1 MRIGFARQVRR
12 SGIEGCI
19 QGRECDV
26 YRADPLWC
34 LLGTNLQTNKSSA
47 QTNDTIAFSFFFSF
61 FWYADRPIPTRNDR
75 DKPVSTQLQHPI
87 SLLPESFLFQ
97 STPKFIFLELI
108 GPYKRG
114 LWPVLDN
121 QVEENLS
128 GTCLSIPGT
137 QGGFPPTLGVI
148 SDFFLLGLN
157 N

>member
-1 MRIGFARQVRR
+1 MCLVPILCG
-12 SGIEGCI
+12 
-19 QGRECDV
+19 V
-26 YRADPLWC
+26 YLEPIYK
-34 LLGTNLQTNKSSA
+34 QTNPV

-87 SLLPESFLFQ
+87 SLLPESFHL
-97 STPKFIFLELI
+97 SIYPKIYFLELI

-148 SDFFLLGLN
+148 SEFFLLGLN

>member
-1 MRIGFARQVRR
+1 M
-12 SGIEGCI
+12 CI
-19 QGRECDV
+19 VPILCGV
-26 YRADPLWC
+26 YLEPIYK
-34 LLGTNLQTNKSSA
+34 QTNPVRKPMTPLHSPSSSL
-47 QTNDTIAFSFFFSF
+47 SFGTLTVRFQQEMTE
-61 FWYADRPIPTRNDR
+61 IN
-75 DKPVSTQLQHPI
+75 Q
-87 SLLPESFLFQ
+87 SLLNCNTPSLSSLKAFLFQ